1 MDSAKEIK
9 GALKKLILFIAV
21 EVLLIMAVT
30 WFFDPF
36 YQYHEPFAS
45 LQVVLNDHD
54 NQMPGSIRTLSYD
67 SVLVGTSVAENFDS
81 SVLDTYYDCKTLKI
95 IRGSGSVADQLYY
108 LKMAHEAR
116 DIRNVFW
123 CLDLFSLEKST
134 EVTLYD
140 ESVPRYLHTES
151 VLDDVTYLLNKDV
164 IFMKI
169 PLMVASSFQG
179 FNTGGNGYNWS
190 KGKVFGFFYS
200 TWGINFTLL
209 GNALADANA
218 PQEVGNGIFGDY
230 AVCEG
235 PQAYYWGGTWICA
248 ATGTDNT
255 AVIADIMKKLT
266 CDTATMKQITLD
278 TQDYTNNKAA
288 MDEIANDASY
298 GSAFLGGQNHI
309 ALFAAAAGNID
320 CSNISAYDQLCN
332 ENFQQCMNDYFMGT
346 VDKATALNNFY
357 TKMKDTYPELNV
369 PQA

>member
-190 KGKVFGFFYS
+190 KGKVFGAEMTMKAYQKPKEALPPQDFEEYKPVIAENVTMVVEEVLAHPEIQYRFLIPPYSMAWWDCAYVNGSLERNFYILEQI
-200 TWGINFTLL
+200 TEALLECPNATLYYYQDEAEIICNL
-209 GNALADANA
+209 DNYMDLIHYTPAVNQYMLEQMSA
-218 PQEVGNGIFGDY
+218 GNGLITKENRQSVIENMRQLVNRICQEEIY
-230 AVCEG
+230 RYYER
-235 PQAYYWGGTWICA
+235 PQ
-248 ATGTDNT
+248 
-255 AVIADIMKKLT
+255 
-266 CDTATMKQITLD
+266 
-278 TQDYTNNKAA
+278 
-288 MDEIANDASY
+288 
-298 GSAFLGGQNHI
+298 
-309 ALFAAAAGNID
+309 
-320 CSNISAYDQLCN
+320 
-332 ENFQQCMNDYFMGT
+332 
-346 VDKATALNNFY
+346 
-357 TKMKDTYPELNV
+357 
-369 PQA
+369 